1 MFWRIN
7 RHYQQVRKQLSL
19 KGLPPSLKPFPPP
32 RVVIPISGVHRGV
45 IDAVDFAQA
54 ISKNVSV
61 VYIELEPGM
70 GEKVREE
77 WERWWPDI
85 PLVVKASPYRS
96 IVGPLMDF
104 LDETD
109 REHNDGQLATVIL
122 PEFVPARWWQAVLHN
137 QTTWLIKTALLYR
150 RRTTGY
156 QRVIIDVP
164 YHLRK

>member
-1 MFWRIN
+1 MTLQWIGALITAITLAIVLYSKFLEGAWIIVLLLPLLVIVFWRIN

-70 GEKVREE
+70 GEKVREAVGA
-77 WERWWPDI
+77 
-85 PLVVKASPYRS
+85 LVARYPPGGQSHRPTGRS
-96 IVGPLMDF
+96 WDL
-104 LDETD
+104 
-109 REHNDGQLATVIL
+109 
-122 PEFVPARWWQAVLHN
+122 
-137 QTTWLIKTALLYR
+137 
-150 RRTTGY
+150 
-156 QRVIIDVP
+156 
-164 YHLRK
+164 